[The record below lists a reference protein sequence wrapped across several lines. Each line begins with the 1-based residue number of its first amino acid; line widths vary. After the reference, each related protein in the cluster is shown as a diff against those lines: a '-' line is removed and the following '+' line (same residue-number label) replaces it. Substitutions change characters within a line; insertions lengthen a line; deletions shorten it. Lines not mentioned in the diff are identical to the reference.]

1 MLKVM
6 RQITVSA
13 NYRLRLSGHYIEVCS
28 PHQETPL
35 HKAAY
40 HGQEDTVRCLVDKGA
55 DVNIKNG
62 KGVS

>member
-6 RQITVSA
+6 RRITVSA
-13 NYRLRLSGHYIEVCS
+13 SYRLHYIEVCS
-28 PHQETPL
+28 SHQETPL

-40 HGQEDTVRCLVDKGA
+40 HGQEDSVRCLVDKGA
-55 DVNIKNG
+55 DVNIKDG